1 MNINKT
7 FIKLFIVLSVFVI
20 IWAVFFK
27 SPYFSIKEIQVNGLD
42 NLTEEQIVNML
53 SAKKGGN
60 IFSFSASK
68 CEKQI
73 SKSHYVE
80 SVKVSRDLPSK
91 VVVSLNEY
99 KLRGYVPY
107 MGSYLFINENGLIL
121 DIQKNITKQCPVVE
135 GLNFDSFTV
144 GEILAVDNPSA
155 FDTMVELSKLFDKYK
170 LLQDVIRVD
179 ITNLNDIHFYVNKV
193 DVEFGSMDNANRKI
207 LMLNEVLK
215 QLDSNYAGVLN
226 LTGENATFEYL
237 T

>member
-1 MNINKT
+1 MKINKT
-7 FIKLFIVLSVFVI
+7 FIKLFVVLSVFVI

-42 NLTEEQIVNML
+42 NLTEEQVVNML
-53 SAKKGGN
+53 SVKNGEN
-60 IFSFSASK
+60 IFSFSTSK

-73 SKSHYVE
+73 KKSHYVE
-80 SVKVSRDLPSK
+80 NVKVSRDLPSK
-91 VVVSLNEY
+91 VVVNLNEY

-215 QLDSNYAGVLN
+215 QLDSNYAGILN
-226 LTGENATFEYL
+226 LTGENAAFEYL